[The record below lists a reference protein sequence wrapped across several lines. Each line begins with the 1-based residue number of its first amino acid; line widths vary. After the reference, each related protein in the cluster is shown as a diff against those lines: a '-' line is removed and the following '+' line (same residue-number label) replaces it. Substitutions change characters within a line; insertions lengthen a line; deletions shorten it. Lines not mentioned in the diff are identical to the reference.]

1 MADIALLVFQ
11 FNGMKINKHHYTL
24 RDGVL
29 VKIEK
34 DVVIIQK
41 FGITVSY
48 SIKQELSVSVG
59 KYLSNRIC
67 GACGELTATRNGATF
82 QAQLNTYRAPDFPRW

>member
-1 MADIALLVFQ
+1 
-11 FNGMKINKHHYTL
+11 MKIYKHHYTL

-34 DVVIIQK
+34 DAVIIQK
-41 FGITVSY
+41 FGIKVSY
-48 SIKQELSVSVG
+48 SIKQELSVTVG

-67 GACGELTATRNGATF
+67 GACGELAAITQGATF
-82 QAQLNTYRAPDFPRW
+82 QAQMDKYRAPDFPRW